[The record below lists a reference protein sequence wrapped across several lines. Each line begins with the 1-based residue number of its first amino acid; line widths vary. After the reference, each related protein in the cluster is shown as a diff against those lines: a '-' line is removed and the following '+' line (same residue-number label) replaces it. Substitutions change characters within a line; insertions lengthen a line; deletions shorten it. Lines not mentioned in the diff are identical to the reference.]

1 MEVVECRFES
11 CHLLASLLTSTTLP
25 LHAWHLSNLANT
37 TPALPGYTFD
47 CVGDV
52 AYVAFSGPHALSGDT
67 HLVPI
72 ASAGENNNNN
82 NNNTLFS
89 SLSGADPPPMVCAGL
104 LQLFLSVYNTPG
116 FNEKVD
122 YDRFR

>member
-1 MEVVECRFES
+1 MEVVECRFEGS
-11 CHLLASLLTSTTLP
+11 HLLASLLTSTTLP
-25 LHAWHLSNLANT
+25 LHAWHLSNRANT

-52 AYVAFSGPHALSGDT
+52 AYVAFSGDHALSAPT

-72 ASAGENNNNN
+72 VSAGDNNDN

-89 SLSGADPPPMVCAGL
+89 SLAGVDPPPMVCAGV
-104 LQLFLSVYNTPG
+104 LQLFLSVCNTPG

-122 YDRFR
+122 YDHFS